1 MLAVRKSGIVRER
14 AVAEHQNCPTKL
26 EDRQNHLRDLARP
39 SRLTKAWSPL
49 SLTLQSSGL
58 SIPHPE
64 GIGGCDR
71 FQPALD
77 EVVLYLLLTLTGS
90 LNFSQFLDR
99 SINVDRLLQQ
109 ALLWLHDQEVM
120 RLNRGMSVFRP
131 AMTIRLEPDGNRF
144 QRSDFEPLQI
154 YHDEKTL
161 QIHIMTEYAEKGLQ
175 SIADAVRLPLDYF
188 RLPRADFIDRWLS
201 NKRQEL
207 SPADDAGVVAQ
218 HRGEPE
224 QPGPAGHSDR

>member
-1 MLAVRKSGIVRER
+1 MQRSLRSIAADGLEESQGTANMRVR
-14 AVAEHQNCPTKL
+14 T
-26 EDRQNHLRDLARP
+26 RQNEVMQVTLLKDWSTILRSAQARRQASETVLRHLLSKLTNDARGADLLVETTIGQ
-39 SRLTKAWSPL
+39 LT
-49 SLTLQSSGL
+49 
-58 SIPHPE
+58 
-64 GIGGCDR
+64 D
-71 FQPALD
+71 
-77 EVVLYLLLTLTGS
+77 S

-109 ALLWLHDQEVM
+109 ALLWLHDQEVI

-131 AMTIRLEPDGNRF
+131 AMTIRLEAGGNRF

-154 YHDEKTL
+154 YYDEKTL

-175 SIADAVRLPLDYF
+175 SIADAVRLTLDYF
-188 RLPRADFIDRWLS
+188 RLSRADFIDRWLS
-201 NKRQEL
+201 DKRQEL
-207 SPADDAGVVAQ
+207 SRQTTPESWRQ

>member
-1 MLAVRKSGIVRER
+1 M
-14 AVAEHQNCPTKL
+14 
-26 EDRQNHLRDLARP
+26 
-39 SRLTKAWSPL
+39 
-49 SLTLQSSGL
+49 
-58 SIPHPE
+58 
-64 GIGGCDR
+64 
-71 FQPALD
+71 
-77 EVVLYLLLTLTGS
+77 
-90 LNFSQFLDR
+90 
-99 SINVDRLLQQ
+99 DRLLQQ

-207 SPADDAGVVAQ
+207 SRQTTPESWRSIVESLNNRAQRDIVTDDRQNTNVLVLGRTGLGRDSGAGAPYRLPHPRQEGGPPVHPCPGLQPARRRADQAAVT
-218 HRGEPE
+218 RP
-224 QPGPAGHSDR
+224 DRR